1 MWAPTVQ
8 LVPEQERMQQR
19 SPLSAACDNI
29 GSHALRF
36 VQLAILCLHNALQL
50 GPALPSSGPARV
62 MTRRVSCADVKGNL
76 ARLNKGFLVA
86 VEKLIE
92 VLESSPSQYARA
104 LEAVLA
110 HLNNMTHLSNML
122 RPVQARSTLRHMLTS
137 SAEQKRAAIA
147 ELRANRENVVSQ
159 CTDTALAL
167 SSQNF

>member
-1 MWAPTVQ
+1 
-8 LVPEQERMQQR
+8 
-19 SPLSAACDNI
+19 
-29 GSHALRF
+29 
-36 VQLAILCLHNALQL
+36 
-50 GPALPSSGPARV
+50 
-62 MTRRVSCADVKGNL
+62 MTWRVSCADVKGNL
-76 ARLNKGFLVA
+76 ARLNKGLLVA